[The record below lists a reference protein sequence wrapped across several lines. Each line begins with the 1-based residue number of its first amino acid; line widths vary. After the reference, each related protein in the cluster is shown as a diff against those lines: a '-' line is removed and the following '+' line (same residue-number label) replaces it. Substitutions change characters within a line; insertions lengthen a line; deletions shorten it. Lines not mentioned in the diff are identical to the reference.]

1 MCAASKINLLNFTPA
16 DARQELTVFLARVGQ
31 PAYRARQIVKHLWQ
45 KPAATFAAMTDI
57 PLNLR
62 EQLDGAY
69 TLPRL
74 EIATRQKSS
83 DGTQKF
89 LFRLHDGEAIETVAI

>member
-1 MCAASKINLLNFTPA
+1 MSSSNKINLLNFTPA
-16 DARQELTVFLARVGQ
+16 AARQELATFLARVGQ
-31 PAYRARQIVKHLWQ
+31 PAYRAKQIVKHLWQ
-45 KPAATFAAMTDI
+45 KPAPTFAAMTDI

-62 EQLDGAY
+62 EHLDGAF

-74 EIATRQKSS
+74 EAAARQKSA

-89 LFRLHDGEAIETVAI
+89 LFRLHDNEAI